1 MTLYPLPIYPCF
13 NLIKSNLCRL
23 LVRIYVLEEAAIHIV
38 GLLLDNSTKL
48 HQLVR
53 NRLVGTLEDV
63 DETIPYPL
71 AFSPLKAH
79 RVAFEGTTYDPEC
92 ALSWMV
98 NMVIASPV
106 LPALPVRPIR

>member
-1 MTLYPLPIYPCF
+1 M
-13 NLIKSNLCRL
+13 
-23 LVRIYVLEEAAIHIV
+23 

-53 NRLVGTLEDV
+53 NRLVGALEDV
-63 DETIPYPL
+63 DETISHAL
-71 AFSPLKAH
+71 AFSLLKAQQ
-79 RVAFEGTTYDPEC
+79 VAFEGTTYDPEC

-98 NMVIASPV
+98 NMVMASPV